1 MKLNVGILEKF
12 TVLFTANGEER
23 LKTMQR
29 MLADYE
35 IQATLGMPNGPG
47 IYLVDATLSAGFE
60 LPLQKIAVV
69 TDDELFKQQ
78 AKKKSRPQKMTNAE
92 RIKSYTEIKPGDYVV
107 HVHHGIGKYIGIETL
122 VVNGNHKDYLHIRY
136 RADDKLYVPVDQ
148 IDLIQQYVASGG

>member
-12 TVLFTANGEER
+12 TVLFTATGEER
-23 LKTMQR
+23 LKTMQT
-29 MLADYE
+29 MLEDYE
-35 IQATLGMPNGPG
+35 IHATLGMPNGPG

-92 RIKSYTEIKPGDYVV
+92 RIKI
-107 HVHHGIGKYIGIETL
+107 L
-122 VVNGNHKDYLHIRY
+122 Y
-136 RADDKLYVPVDQ
+136 RN
-148 IDLIQQYVASGG
+148 